1 VGSRRGFGAALSTEG
16 RVSARVFGKAF
27 LWAITAGL
35 ATTIVFETVGVSIL
49 VIATLHGGGSVKA
62 WAVWGFWTA
71 LQAAIWM
78 VGMQLLLVF
87 LMGIIWIALVRRQ
100 PQLDQSRRGLLLG
113 CLIVSLPA
121 TVIGL
126 TPESF
131 AWLPNPAA
139 KPDVSTIVA
148 VLMGIVLSYL
158 GVLLPRLIVPGLK
171 RGQLIPPLGDT
182 AQEPVR

>member
-1 VGSRRGFGAALSTEG
+1 MI
-16 RVSARVFGKAF
+16 ARIVAKAF

-71 LQAAIWM
+71 LQAAVWM

-100 PQLDQSRRGLLLG
+100 PQLDQSRKGLLLG

-121 TVIGL
+121 TVIAL

-131 AWLPNPAA
+131 VLFPNPAA
-139 KPDVSTIVA
+139 KPAVSTIVA

-171 RGQLIPPLGDT
+171 QGQLIPSFADT
-182 AQEPVR
+182 DPEPVR